1 MLKLLAPLLT
11 SLAAGEVGLAV
22 KRIKRNAAFGV
33 VIALFSSV
41 AVIFLLVA
49 AYIAL
54 ADRYGD
60 MRAALTLAA
69 GSLVLAVIAFVAMKI
84 AEGAERKRQRDR
96 TKVDTSAL
104 LTMAALAAA
113 PVILRSRAL
122 MMLAIPIAAFGG
134 LSLLSKARSRKRP
147 RRNPSANSR
156 DV

>member
-22 KRIKRNAAFGV
+22 KRIKRNAVFGV
-33 VIALFSSV
+33 VIALLSTI

-49 AYIAL
+49 AYIGL

-60 MRAALTLAA
+60 MRAALTLAG
-69 GSLVLAVIAFVAMKI
+69 GSLVLAVVAFVAMKV

-104 LTMAALAAA
+104 LTVAALAAA

-122 MMLAIPIAAFGG
+122 MMLAVPIAAFGG
-134 LSLLSKARSRKRP
+134 LSLLSKTKSKRRP
-147 RRNPSANSR
+147 RRNPSTTSR